1 MAAAVPVAALT
12 SPEQRRG
19 SGVAVVSA
27 AGTRKARAI
36 GARAA
41 YDLDRAGRAD
51 PRRDLVRVLPF
62 LTRGDGGSFCESVNC
77 LTDPGPEMNLT
88 LEWSI
93 IPVPSFIFKTAR
105 RNLTGSAE
113 LNLRVWH
120 GLCLEFGVPRS
131 ADCRRP
137 VANRMEYASLKVGS
151 EDELAFGYRGPGPS
165 PCAYRR

>member
-105 RNLTGSAE
+105 E
-113 LNLRVWH
+113 I
-120 GLCLEFGVPRS
+120 
-131 ADCRRP
+131 
-137 VANRMEYASLKVGS
+137 
-151 EDELAFGYRGPGPS
+151 
-165 PCAYRR
+165 